1 MRFSNL
7 AHYLKQVSLLVLIS
21 VAASACASNLQSKK
35 KPVNLN
41 GTWSEVAIPNQR
53 VNKLKPSDTFLY
65 AGTDEGVF
73 KLDVSG
79 KRTKWE
85 NIGLGTDSTT
95 VVDIIAWSEQEIM
108 VARQYEKYNAH
119 GKVLLKTND
128 GGKNWTKFGNG
139 FEGEGINKFV
149 THIALSSD
157 KPDRI
162 FAMGGLPIARS
173 TDRGQS
179 WKAVYKTWKLAA
191 FGQFLKIDRKHQNI
205 IWAGGSTNLFT
216 TRLVKSTDGGDTW
229 QSLSL
234 SPYGNGTV
242 NGTVYDL
249 IINASNSDHV
259 IAGLNIGLHE
269 SNDGGQ
275 TWSTIFTEAEIYSFT
290 HSARDPQVIY
300 ASGLNENTGSTGT
313 LFFAASQDFGDTW
326 QTVTM
331 PDSPAGIYVNDMVS
345 VMQDGHEVLYLG
357 TSKGVYSYT
366 FKR

>member
-1 MRFSNL
+1 MLTLTHCSTVSNNNKKRIPNGTFAKSNL
-7 AHYLKQVSLLVLIS
+7 DSGNIFVFCKRNTVL
-21 VAASACASNLQSKK
+21 
-35 KPVNLN
+35 
-41 GTWSEVAIPNQR
+41 
-53 VNKLKPSDTFLY
+53 F
-65 AGTDEGVF
+65 AGTDKGVF
-73 KLDVSG
+73 KNNFASNSNNWLY
-79 KRTKWE
+79 
-85 NIGLGTDSTT
+85 IGLGTDSTR
-95 VVDIIAWSEQEIM
+95 VVDIIAWSEQEMM
-108 VARQYEKYNAH
+108 VARRFDKYSAH
-119 GKVLLKTND
+119 NKVLLKTNN

-191 FGQFLKIDRKHQNI
+191 FGEFLKIDRKHPNI
-205 IWAGGSTNLFT
+205 IWAGGGTNIFT

-234 SPYGNGTV
+234 SPYDNGTV

-259 IAGLNIGLHE
+259 IAGLNIGLHK

-275 TWSTIFTEAEIYSFT
+275 TWSAVFSKANIYTLT
-290 HSARDPQVIY
+290 HSARDPGIIY
-300 ASGLNENTGSTGT
+300 ASGQNADGT
-313 LFFAASQDFGDTW
+313 LFFAASQDFGDHW

-331 PDSPAGIYVNDMVS
+331 PGSPNRIYVNDMVS

-357 TSKGVYSYT
+357 TNKGVYSYT
-366 FKR
+366 FEK